1 MDMDSF
7 TLDEQDPR
15 RAAIL
20 MAAAAV
26 FARYGFKR
34 TSMEDIAKAA
44 GISRAAIYLHYR
56 SKQDV
61 FRSLVQ
67 GYFEIAEG
75 RMRAALRPGLAP
87 EAALEAA
94 FNAKLGPEMRPLI
107 ESPHG
112 KELIDANFATAADI
126 VEAAEARLGG
136 LIADWLTAEDAA
148 GRLTLA
154 PIDGDAPTL
163 ARTMVAALGGLKH
176 EAGSYAALQTGMGRL
191 ARLFGRGLRA

>member
-112 KELIDANFATAADI
+112 EELIDANFATAADI